1 MKAFYDPAQ
10 AAHDPKFF
18 LIRGE
23 PRANVEQPER
33 ASRLLAGLESL
44 GVSTSRPDDF
54 GRAPLAAIH
63 TPDYLRFLETGWQR
77 WRELDD
83 ASAEIIPNAHPV
95 RYPGTYPTGV
105 LGQAG
110 WHMADTACPIG
121 EHTWTSARASANTA
135 LAGAQVLLDGGRQAY
150 ALCRPP
156 GHHAYADLAGGFCY
170 LNNTAIA
177 AQALRARH
185 DRVAILDV
193 DVHHGNGTQG
203 IFWTRRDVL
212 TLSVH
217 CDPHALYP
225 FSYGHANERGA
236 GDGEG
241 YNVNIPLPRGSADDA
256 LLSVLPRA
264 AELIESFAPGALV
277 VALGLDTSEED
288 PLQGMK
294 VTTPGFERLGRAIGR
309 LGYPT
314 LYVQEGG
321 YLSPSL
327 GANLAAFLKGVN
339 DR

>member
-33 ASRLLAGLESL
+33 AERLLAGLGSL
-44 GVSTSRPDDF
+44 GVTPAAPQDH

-63 TPDYLRFLETGWQR
+63 KPEYLHFLETGWAR
-77 WRELDD
+77 WQALAD

-95 RYPGTYPTGV
+95 RYPGTYPTGI

-121 EHTWTSARASANTA
+121 EHTWRSARASANTA
-135 LAGAQVLLDGGRQAY
+135 LAGAHALLDGEPHAY

-177 AQALRARH
+177 AQALRERH
-185 DRVAILDV
+185 ARVAILDV

-203 IFWTRRDVL
+203 IFWFRRDVL
-212 TLSVH
+212 TLSIH
-217 CDPHALYP
+217 CDPHEIYP
-225 FSYGHANERGA
+225 FSFGHANERGA
-236 GDGEG
+236 GEGEG
-241 YNVNIPLPRGSADDA
+241 YNINMPLPRGSGDDVVMEA
-256 LLSVLPRA
+256 LPRA
-264 AELIESFAPGALV
+264 ADLIRAFAPGALV
-277 VALGLDTSEED
+277 VALGLDPSEED
-288 PLQGMK
+288 PLQGMR
-294 VTTPGFERLGRAIGR
+294 VTTAGFARIGRFIGR
-309 LGYPT
+309 LGLPT

-327 GANLAAFLKGVN
+327 GANLASFLSGAL

>member
-33 ASRLLAGLESL
+33 AQRLLQGLAGL
-44 GVSTSRPDDF
+44 GIRPASPGDF

-63 TPDYLRFLETGWQR
+63 TPEYLTFLETGWQR
-77 WRELDD
+77 WRELEG
-83 ASAEIIPNAHPV
+83 ASAEIIPNTHPV
-95 RYPGTYPTGV
+95 RYPGTYPTGI

-110 WHMADTACPIG
+110 WHQADTACPIG
-121 EHTWTSARASANTA
+121 EHTWRSACASANTA
-135 LAGAQVLLDGGRQAY
+135 IAAAEAILDGEPHAY

-170 LNNTAIA
+170 LNNVAIA
-177 AQALRARH
+177 AQRLRSRH
-185 DRVAILDV
+185 ERIAILDV

-203 IFWTRRDVL
+203 IFWHRRDVL
-212 TLSVH
+212 TISTH
-217 CDPHALYP
+217 CDPQTLYP
-225 FSYGHANERGA
+225 FSYGHVGERGA
-236 GDGEG
+236 GEGEG
-241 YNVNIPLPRGSADDA
+241 FNVNIPLPRGSGDDA
-256 LLSVLPRA
+256 LLQALPRA
-264 AELIESFAPGALV
+264 AALIEAFAPGVLV

-294 VTTPGFERLGRAIGR
+294 VTTPGFERLGRFIGR
-309 LGYPT
+309 LGLPT

-327 GANLAAFLKGVN
+327 GANLASFLTGVM